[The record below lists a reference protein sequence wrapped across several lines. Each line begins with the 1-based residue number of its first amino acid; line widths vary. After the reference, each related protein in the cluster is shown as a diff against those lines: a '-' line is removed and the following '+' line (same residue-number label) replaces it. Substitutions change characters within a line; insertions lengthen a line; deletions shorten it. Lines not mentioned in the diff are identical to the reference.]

1 MRREPCCSKHPHP
14 YPSVRLQ
21 VQHFDLTV
29 CCVSLSVSPI
39 TGELQWSIPYLSDIA
54 AGALAPT
61 QYLVNHKRNLSKSEQ
76 KRNKILIRVAKYSAR
91 GYTPTVQLQQ
101 ILDKADRD
109 VAKARARAAIEA
121 AQGYGG
127 RAAYIAKLTALAP
140 PVSPLRNTLA
150 PPPSLRRT
158 ARRPQHLLRSRAA
171 GVHA

>member
-1 MRREPCCSKHPHP
+1 
-14 YPSVRLQ
+14 VRSQL
-21 VQHFDLTV
+21 QHFDLTV
-29 CCVSLSVSPI
+29 CCVSLSVSPV

-91 GYTPTVQLQQ
+91 GYTPTAQLQQ
-101 ILDKADRD
+101 ILDQADRD

-127 RAAYIAKLTALAP
+127 RAAYIAKLDRARAARAAAQEHARAATVTAEDRPTSAAP
-140 PVSPLRNTLA
+140 PAV
-150 PPPSLRRT
+150 PSSGGSCVI
-158 ARRPQHLLRSRAA
+158 A
-171 GVHA
+171 